1 MPRIYTIKIFG
12 QKYKVDYAHNEEDSY
27 GITDS
32 ATNRIS
38 IRHRL
43 PEDKLVRV
51 LMHEVA
57 HAVIFESLLANRKRF
72 DVEEVCDLVGYHIVD
87 VLRDNPQLME
97 WVLGYKEPEEIVDK
111 PTDVSTTIV
120 PPQER

>member
-1 MPRIYTIKIFG
+1 MARIYSIKIFG
-12 QKYKVDYAHNEEDSY
+12 QKYKIDYSHTDEDSW
-27 GITDS
+27 GATDAGS
-32 ATNRIS
+32 NRIS

-43 PEDKLVRV
+43 QEDKLIRV
-51 LMHEVA
+51 LMHEVT
-57 HAVIFESLLANRKRF
+57 HAVIEESALTNRKRF
-72 DVEEVCDLVGYHIVD
+72 DVEEVCDLVGFHIVD

-97 WVLGYKEPEEIVDK
+97 FVFGYKDSDEIVDK

>member
-1 MPRIYTIKIFG
+1 MPRIFSLKVFG
-12 QKYKVDYAHNEEDSY
+12 QKYRIDYNHTDDESY

-51 LMHEVA
+51 LMHEVT
-57 HAVIFESLLANRKRF
+57 HAIIHESVLSNRKRF
-72 DVEEVCDLVGYHIVD
+72 DVEEVCDLVGFHIVD

-97 WVLGYKEPEEIVDK
+97 WVLGYKNFEESIDNV
-111 PTDVSTTIV
+111 
-120 PPQER
+120 